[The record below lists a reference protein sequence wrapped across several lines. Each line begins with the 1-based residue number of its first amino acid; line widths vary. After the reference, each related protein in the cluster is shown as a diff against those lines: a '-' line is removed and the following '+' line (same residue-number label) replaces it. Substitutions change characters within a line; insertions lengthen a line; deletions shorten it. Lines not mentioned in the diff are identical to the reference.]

1 MAAEHIAAVTG
12 AGGAGLLSLLPHRPP
27 FLLLD
32 TLDSAA
38 PDAAQATLIVRPENP
53 FVGEDGCLEP
63 VAFAEILAQCFGAAA
78 GALNA
83 GQPPRMGYLAAL
95 RDMRILGT
103 ARTGDR
109 LTARVRVSA
118 VLGGIHVLEG
128 DVLRDEDI
136 LAQGQ
141 IKIYVAEASL

>member
-1 MAAEHIAAVTG
+1 MTADHAVAG
-12 AGGAGLLSLLPHRPP
+12 EGGAALYSLLPHRPP

-32 TLDSAA
+32 TLDSVA
-38 PDAAQATLIVRPENP
+38 PDAAQGTLTIRPGNP

-78 GALNA
+78 GALNV
-83 GQPPRMGYLAAL
+83 GRPPRMGYLAAL
-95 RDMRILGT
+95 RDMRILG
-103 ARTGDR
+103 AAGTGDR
-109 LTARVRVSA
+109 LTARVRISA

-128 DVLRDEDI
+128 DVLRAGDI

-141 IKIYVAEASL
+141 IKIYIGEASL